1 MSEPLLTVREL
12 AMWLRMSIF
21 WVYKQVEKGSLPF
34 HRVGKVLR
42 FDQAEICSYLDER
55 RNIKRAYRRT
65 TRRNEG
71 SGV

>member
-1 MSEPLLTVREL
+1 MSEPLLTVKEL

-42 FDQAEICSYLDER
+42 FDPEEIRSYLNER
-55 RNIKRAYRRT
+55 RDMKR
-65 TRRNEG
+65 
-71 SGV
+71 